1 MIVVN
6 SSVMRWSFVLFVV
19 LLTACTTATNT
30 PTPDQIV
37 QNEVI
42 SMKLSSP
49 AFEHNTVIPKKFT
62 CEAEDVNPE
71 LNIESVPEAAKSLVL
86 IMDDPDAP
94 PKVWEHW
101 TVINIPPQTKTI
113 AENTIPEGAQLTND
127 FGKVAW
133 GGPCPPPGKVH
144 HYQFKLYAL
153 DIELD
158 LESSATKTD
167 VEQAMKDHI
176 LEETVLVG
184 TYER

>member
-1 MIVVN
+1 MP
-6 SSVMRWSFVLFVV
+6 L
-19 LLTACTTATNT
+19 
-30 PTPDQIV
+30 
-37 QNEVI
+37 
-42 SMKLSSP
+42 KLSSS
-49 AFEHNTVIPKKFT
+49 AFENNQVIPKKFT
-62 CEAEDVNPE
+62 CDAEDASPE
-71 LNIESVPEAAKSLVL
+71 LNIEGVPSEAKSLVL

-101 TVINIPPQTKTI
+101 TVINIPPTTT
-113 AENTIPEGAQLTND
+113 TIPENSVPGTQLTND
-127 FGKVAW
+127 FSKVEW